1 MIHKASHRI
10 RCNGLAL
17 NTARTQRGAI
27 IPLVAVAMVVLLGA
41 AGLSLDIGYLVAA
54 RHDLENAADSAALAG
69 ARQLTMGTVPN
80 FTQAKTVAESMVS
93 ESGNTVV
100 GKDLSS
106 ATVTTGGWDLSG
118 VKKGL
123 QPYVAGG
130 SYAPAVE
137 VRIQMTGANGV
148 VPALFSR
155 VFGFNTFDS
164 RFTAVAVG
172 DISPGVIDP
181 NQLLPLAMSQCM
193 FDKFWNPLTQGPR
206 LVPQNYDS
214 AYPPCPFCDLQTPGS
229 PYLFKILSDNT
240 KIPPGSPS
248 CSAAGQWTS
257 FDDPKND
264 ANYISS
270 LINNGN
276 PTSLCIS
283 GCSNTQIW
291 VNAGTQA
298 TIYQEIGTKLGV
310 GKKGG
315 DAPGFGAFVPV
326 VTGDVRTHQM
336 QSISGFACVK
346 VTKVDATSQDKWV
359 QMQMLPVSTTP
370 IMGLTNSP
378 FVCQIKGSGAVAGG
392 YLARPPGLVNYWGN
406 NWE

>member
-10 RCNGLAL
+10 RCNRLAL

-148 VPALFSR
+148 IPALFSR

-172 DISPGVIDP
+172 DISPSVVDSG
-181 NQLLPLAMSQCM
+181 QLLPIAMGKCL
-193 FDKFWNPLTQGPR
+193 FDNFWDTVNQQPK
-206 LVPQNYDS
+206 LVPTNYQGLPCDICSDQQTTGKPFSFRIGDPNSKPPKVAPTCSS
-214 AYPPCPFCDLQTPGS
+214 AGAWTTFDAWGVQKETYIEEL
-229 PYLFKILSDNT
+229 I
-240 KIPPGSPS
+240 
-248 CSAAGQWTS
+248 AG
-257 FDDPKND
+257 
-264 ANYISS
+264 
-270 LINNGN
+270 GN
-276 PTSLCIS
+276 PTSLCVT
-283 GCSNTQIW
+283 GCPNTDTYLQTGVKAAVYDPLDAKI
-291 VNAGTQA
+291 AG
-298 TIYQEIGTKLGV
+298 K
-310 GKKGG
+310 
-315 DAPGFGAFVPV
+315 GFGAFVPV
-326 VTGDVRTHQM
+326 VADGMRLGDRNPV
-336 QSISGFACVK
+336 IAFACVK
-346 VTKVDATSQDKWV
+346 VKAVQKQTDTKWV
-359 QMQMLPVSTTP
+359 EMEMLPVSTTP

>member
-123 QPYVAGG
+123 QTYVAGG

-206 LVPQNYDS
+206 LVPQNYNS
-214 AYPPCPFCDLQTPGS
+214 AYPPCPLCNTQTPTK
-229 PYLFKILSDNT
+229 PYAFKILSQNT
-240 KIPPGSPS
+240 RVDANAS

-257 FDDPKND
+257 FDEVNNS
-264 ANYISS
+264 ASYISS
-270 LINNGN
+270 LITGGN

-283 GCSNTQIW
+283 GCDQSQIW
-291 VNAGTQA
+291 LDSGTQA
-298 TIYQEIGTKLGV
+298 TIYQDIRDKLGV

-315 DAPGFGAFVPV
+315 AAPGFGAFVPV
-326 VTGDVRTHQM
+326 VTGDVTRHDWHD
-336 QSISGFACVK
+336 ISGFACVK
-346 VTKVDATSQDKWV
+346 VTEVDATSDDKWV
-359 QMQMLPVSTTP
+359 QMEMLPVSTTP